1 MRVGRARRDEL
12 AHTLARQQLEP
23 RPLELVDHGRRNP
36 DVGNHEIAAERVR
49 GRQDERD
56 LRRGQRH
63 RHRRFDGLAFDLVRV
78 RRHARRQVDGD
89 DRDAQPVHVGDD
101 RLEQPR
107 HRSVEARADDRVDN
121 QVALG
126 DLAEVQLPLLCG
138 RDLHHRQTDAAED
151 LEVDAGIAPHV
162 ADAAEQKD
170 GGLDAALRERPR
182 DDEAVAAV
190 VAAAA
195 QDADLARGEILEGPL
210 HGRHRLAPRIL
221 HEHDRGQ
228 ADLVDRHPVGL
239 AHLLRVQNSHLSVH
253 G

>member
-1 MRVGRARRDEL
+1 MMSAFRSSTRSTALKSIAPAAVSSSPSVMYSGI
-12 AHTLARQQLEP
+12 
-23 RPLELVDHGRRNP
+23 
-36 DVGNHEIAAERVR
+36 IAAR
-49 GRQDERD
+49 GATQDSGVAIVTRPAPD
-56 LRRGQRH
+56 RT
-63 RHRRFDGLAFDLVRV
+63 APT
-78 RRHARRQVDGD
+78 D
-89 DRDAQPVHVGDD
+89 DRDGQPVHVGDD

-182 DDEAVAAV
+182 DDEAVAA
-190 VAAAA
+190 
-195 QDADLARGEILEGPL
+195 
-210 HGRHRLAPRIL
+210 
-221 HEHDRGQ
+221 
-228 ADLVDRHPVGL
+228 
-239 AHLLRVQNSHLSVH
+239 
-253 G
+253 